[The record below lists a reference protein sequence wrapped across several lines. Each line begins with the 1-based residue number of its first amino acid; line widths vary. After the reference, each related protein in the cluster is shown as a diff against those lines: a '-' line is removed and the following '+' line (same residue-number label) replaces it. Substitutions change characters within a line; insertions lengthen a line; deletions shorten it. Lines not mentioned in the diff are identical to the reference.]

1 MAGLVMSEVT
11 LLRCTFLF
19 LYLSVCMCQ
28 RDCTGVDCPQLDS
41 CIEEVLESGACC
53 ASCLQK
59 GCTCEGYQYYDCI
72 NAGFKN
78 GKVPEG
84 DSYFVDYGSTECSC
98 PAGGGRISCSFISC
112 PDMPPNC
119 IQVLEPADGCMQ
131 CERVGCVH
139 DGQTYEAGH
148 SFHIDSC
155 RVCHCPKEGGK
166 LMCYPV
172 PDCDLQKVQK
182 PMLVA
187 PTGEDSRGSSY
198 PDRFVQQGH
207 RDQSTPY
214 GHLLDNPNGN
224 LPLFKLDEEEPEEY
238 DYSPTDFPETYPQ
251 SPVFPT
257 QSSSSKKIISV
268 SQGSDRPDTTSALSS
283 FGGPNKLELRER
295 YGVHDHP
302 IDGEEVTET
311 PLKAEQSTVRTHIQK
326 GATTSWQPSQGLT
339 SISFSDLTAQTDF
352 ENPLYAVKSSDSV
365 IFPLNQEFGPE
376 QHPEYSHMISESTV
390 YHQTDFKSK
399 THHQNATDSVTPTG
413 SVSQI
418 DINPPKRG
426 TDSQQRRLDR
436 INFSLNMLR
445 SPESLVHLQA
455 SSDDQKELQ
464 GTVTPDHVEGRD
476 GEETEGD
483 EKKEEIV
490 FHHFTG
496 PEGGDMPFKVKT
508 AQQERSHE
516 ESESSNYKKT
526 TAEPSTS
533 SPRKP
538 EYLTTPMVHFITTTT
553 QLPVGF
559 TLDTE
564 PSRKPGQTLFNLHS
578 EDKEEVTEKEEDR
591 KNPPNV
597 FVKAD
602 GGKIHSTIG
611 PCILN

>member
-1 MAGLVMSEVT
+1 M
-11 LLRCTFLF
+11 
-19 LYLSVCMCQ
+19 
-28 RDCTGVDCPQLDS
+28 
-41 CIEEVLESGACC
+41 
-53 ASCLQK
+53 
-59 GCTCEGYQYYDCI
+59 
-72 NAGFKN
+72 
-78 GKVPEG
+78 
-84 DSYFVDYGSTECSC
+84 
-98 PAGGGRISCSFISC
+98 
-112 PDMPPNC
+112 
-119 IQVLEPADGCMQ
+119 
-131 CERVGCVH
+131 
-139 DGQTYEAGH
+139 
-148 SFHIDSC
+148 
-155 RVCHCPKEGGK
+155 
-166 LMCYPV
+166 
-172 PDCDLQKVQK
+172 
-182 PMLVA
+182 
-187 PTGEDSRGSSY
+187 
-198 PDRFVQQGH
+198 
-207 RDQSTPY
+207 
-214 GHLLDNPNGN
+214 
-224 LPLFKLDEEEPEEY
+224 
-238 DYSPTDFPETYPQ
+238 
-251 SPVFPT
+251 
-257 QSSSSKKIISV
+257 
-268 SQGSDRPDTTSALSS
+268 
-283 FGGPNKLELRER
+283 
-295 YGVHDHP
+295 
-302 IDGEEVTET
+302 TET
-311 PLKAEQSTVRTHIQK
+311 PLKAEQSTVRTHIHK

-538 EYLTTPMVHFITTTT
+538 EFLTTPMVHFITTTT

-564 PSRKPGQTLFNLHS
+564 PSRKPGQMLFNLHS